1 MSYVKNGVVD
11 ELNVIRQK
19 HHSTPIHIIDH
30 EHRFVS
36 MQHLDGFFKLR
47 DQIDH
52 SALPAQANQNVLHML
67 YRDWKSFFVALAD
80 YKAHP
85 DKYEAIPH
93 IPRYA
98 DKDGYKPL
106 IFTNQICKLR
116 KDKHGWYVKFPK
128 AVLQAGC
135 VRDRYDLGKMDLHE
149 QKLKE
154 VRLIPNGD
162 NIKLELVCEIEQIDY
177 RALPAQANQNVL
189 HMLYRDWK
197 SFFAA
202 LADYK
207 AHPDKYEAI
216 PHIPR
221 YADKDGYKPLIFTNQ
236 ICKLRKDKH
245 GWYVKFPK
253 AVLQAGCVRDR
264 YDLGKLDL
272 HEQKLKEVRLIPH
285 GDNINLEIVCE
296 IEIKEPTIAIHEA
309 TRVAGIDI
317 GVDNLAAIAFT
328 SGHRPVLIKGNEIKA
343 VNQFYNKQIAHY
355 RSLLRTGKKDSK
367 GIHHTKRMNRISEK
381 RNRRVKDIL
390 HKASRKII
398 DLCVEEGIEVIVVGN
413 RSMCGGRN

>member
-1 MSYVKNGVVD
+1 
-11 ELNVIRQK
+11 
-19 HHSTPIHIIDH
+19 
-30 EHRFVS
+30 

-47 DQIDH
+47 NQIDYR
-52 SALPAQANQNVLHML
+52 ALPAQANQNVLHML
-67 YRDWKSFFVALAD
+67 YRDWKSFFAALAD

-98 DKDGYKPL
+98 DKNGYKPL

-162 NIKLELVCEIEQIDY
+162 TIK
-177 RALPAQANQNVL
+177 
-189 HMLYRDWK
+189 
-197 SFFAA
+197 
-202 LADYK
+202 
-207 AHPDKYEAI
+207 
-216 PHIPR
+216 
-221 YADKDGYKPLIFTNQ
+221 
-236 ICKLRKDKH
+236 
-245 GWYVKFPK
+245 
-253 AVLQAGCVRDR
+253 
-264 YDLGKLDL
+264 
-272 HEQKLKEVRLIPH
+272 
-285 GDNINLEIVCE
+285 LEIVCE
-296 IEIKEPTIAIHEA
+296 IEIKEPTITIHEA

-317 GVDNLAAIAFT
+317 GVDNLMAIAFT
-328 SGHRPVLIKGNEIKA
+328 SGHHPVLIKGNEIKA

-367 GIHHTKRMNRISEK
+367 GIHQTKRMKRISEK

-413 RSMCGGRN
+413 HAGWKKRIHMGKKNNQTFVQIPFHTLIEMIKYKGEAAGIRVVVCEEAIQSKASSIDEDQIPVYGNDVAHTFTGKRIKRGLYRSKNGILMNADINGASNIIRKVYPCMPERERWSRGTVNVPVTCI

>member
-1 MSYVKNGVVD
+1 MRTVLPSNQMRIAFHMRYRSWKNSMVSLMNGMSYVKSIIAYQSTSLIMNIALFPCSIWMVF
-11 ELNVIRQK
+11 LNCVTRSITVLFLHRQIRMFCICCIVTGK
-19 HHSTPIHIIDH
+19 A
-30 EHRFVS
+30 
-36 MQHLDGFFKLR
+36 FF
-47 DQIDH
+47 
-52 SALPAQANQNVLHML
+52 A
-67 YRDWKSFFVALAD
+67 ALAD

-85 DKYEAIPH
+85 DKYEAVPH

-162 NIKLELVCEIEQIDY
+162 TIK
-177 RALPAQANQNVL
+177 
-189 HMLYRDWK
+189 
-197 SFFAA
+197 
-202 LADYK
+202 
-207 AHPDKYEAI
+207 
-216 PHIPR
+216 
-221 YADKDGYKPLIFTNQ
+221 
-236 ICKLRKDKH
+236 
-245 GWYVKFPK
+245 
-253 AVLQAGCVRDR
+253 
-264 YDLGKLDL
+264 
-272 HEQKLKEVRLIPH
+272 
-285 GDNINLEIVCE
+285 LEIVCE
-296 IEIKEPTIAIHEA
+296 IEIMEPTITIHEA

-317 GVDNLAAIAFT
+317 GVDNLMAIAFT

-343 VNQFYNKQIAHY
+343 VKQFYNKQIAHY

-367 GIHHTKRMNRISEK
+367 GIHQTKRMKRISEK

-413 RSMCGGRN
+413 HAGWKKRIHMGKKNNQTFVQIPFHT